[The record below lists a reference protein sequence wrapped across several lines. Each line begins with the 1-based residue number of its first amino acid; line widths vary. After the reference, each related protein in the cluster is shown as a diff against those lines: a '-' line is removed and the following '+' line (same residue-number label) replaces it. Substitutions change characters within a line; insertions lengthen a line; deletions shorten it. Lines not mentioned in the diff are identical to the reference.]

1 MWPNCINELSPF
13 IYELSTEL
21 PEFLKRAFLGAGIS
35 DEKIFIPIYLVSILG
50 KCSTSDYLD
59 CPNFPEH
66 HIDNSQ
72 DEEDPSEYL
81 DEIGEYHWF
90 DFDII
95 GLKKES
101 LQLRLVL
108 NQGDGDC
115 NDGIWGA
122 VWERNTAEIIA
133 NILNTGGEQSTV
145 QAVSK
150 PFIEICE
157 SIQAWVPTT
166 FEYCDDDNPTSWLS
180 IKYANNLN
188 LEKFIG
194 LAIRICSV
202 YGG

>member
-13 IYELSTEL
+13 VYELSTEL
-21 PEFLKRAFLGAGIS
+21 PEFLRKAFVEADINN
-35 DEKIFIPIYLVSILG
+35 EEIFVPIHLVSILG
-50 KCSTSDYLD
+50 KCSTAAYLD
-59 CPNFPEH
+59 CPNLPEH

-81 DEIGEYHWF
+81 DTIGEYHWF
-90 DFDII
+90 DFDIV

-108 NQGDGDC
+108 NEGDADC

-122 VWERNTAEIIA
+122 AWERNTAEIIA
-133 NILNTGGEQSTV
+133 NILNTGGEQSTI

-150 PFIEICE
+150 SFIKICE
-157 SIQAWVPTT
+157 SMQIWVPTN
-166 FEYCDDDNPTSWLS
+166 FECGDDANPTSWLS
-180 IKYANNLN
+180 IDYENNLN

-194 LAIRICSV
+194 IAIRICSV
-202 YGG
+202 YRR